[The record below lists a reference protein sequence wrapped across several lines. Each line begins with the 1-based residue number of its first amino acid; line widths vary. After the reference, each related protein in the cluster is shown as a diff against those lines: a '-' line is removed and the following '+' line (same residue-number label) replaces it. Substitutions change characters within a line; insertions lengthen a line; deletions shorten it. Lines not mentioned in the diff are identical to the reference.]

1 MRKLP
6 ISKARVHV
14 EMDYY
19 LSGSVLAGTVTSGVT
34 EVRSEF
40 EVISDAPEED
50 VAYVIRLAKQG
61 CFAERLV
68 ETAVPIKSTLKLNG
82 KEATGHGM
90 PVEERLRVAE

>member
-1 MRKLP
+1 MRK
-6 ISKARVHV
+6 IVIGKARVHV

-40 EVISDAPEED
+40 EVVADADEED
-50 VAYVIRLAKQG
+50 IAYVIRLAKRG

-82 KEATGHGM
+82 KEATDLL
-90 PVEERLRVAE
+90 E

>member
-1 MRKLP
+1 MRK
-6 ISKARVHV
+6 IAIGKARVHV

-40 EVISDAPEED
+40 EVSSDAPEEE
-50 VAYVIRLAKQG
+50 VAYVVRLAKQG

-68 ETAVPIKSTLKLNG
+68 ETAVPIKSTLTLNG
-82 KEATGHGM
+82 KEATSHLDTDPGDDS
-90 PVEERLRVAE
+90 

>member
-1 MRKLP
+1 MRKLT
-6 ISKARVHV
+6 INSARVHV

-19 LSGSVLAGTVTSGVT
+19 LSGSVLAGTVNSGVT

-40 EVISDAPEED
+40 EVSSDADEED
-50 VAYVIRLAKQG
+50 IAYVIKLAKRG

-82 KEATGHGM
+82 KEATSLL
-90 PVEERLRVAE
+90 EE

>member
-1 MRKLP
+1 MRK
-6 ISKARVHV
+6 IAIDSARVHV

-40 EVISDAPEED
+40 EVTADTNEED
-50 VAYVIRLAKQG
+50 IAYVIRLAKRG

-82 KEATGHGM
+82 KEATDLL
-90 PVEERLRVAE
+90 E

>member
-1 MRKLP
+1 MRK
-6 ISKARVHV
+6 IVIASARVHV

-34 EVRSEF
+34 EVRSDF
-40 EVISDAPEED
+40 AVTADADEED
-50 VAYVIRLAKQG
+50 IAYVIRLAKRG

-82 KEATGHGM
+82 NEATDLL
-90 PVEERLRVAE
+90 E

>member
-6 ISKARVHV
+6 ITKARVHV

-40 EVISDAPEED
+40 EVTSDAPGEE
-50 VAYVIRLAKQG
+50 VAYVVRLAKQG

-82 KEATGHGM
+82 KEVTSHL
-90 PVEERLRVAE
+90 E

>member
-1 MRKLP
+1 MRK
-6 ISKARVHV
+6 IAIDSARVHV

-40 EVISDAPEED
+40 EVTADANEED
-50 VAYVIRLAKQG
+50 IAYVIRLAKRG

-82 KEATGHGM
+82 KEATDLL
-90 PVEERLRVAE
+90 E

>member
-1 MRKLP
+1 MRK
-6 ISKARVHV
+6 IVIDEARVHV

-40 EVISDAPEED
+40 QVSSPAPEVD
-50 VAYVIRLAKQG
+50 IAYVVRLAKNG

-68 ETAVPIKSTLKLNG
+68 ETAVPIKSTLTLNG
-82 KEATGHGM
+82 
-90 PVEERLRVAE
+90 RQI

>member
-6 ISKARVHV
+6 ITKARVHV

-50 VAYVIRLAKQG
+50 IAYVIRLAKQG

-82 KEATGHGM
+82 KEATS
-90 PVEERLRVAE
+90 RLE

>member
-6 ISKARVHV
+6 ITKARVHV

-82 KEATGHGM
+82 KEATS
-90 PVEERLRVAE
+90 RLE